1 MLGNFFSYG
10 FAWNISNENFLAD
23 NSVVNNLKLIL
34 LYFSESEA
42 TTFTAATPTYA
53 DLSHSITAST
63 KLTVGGAS
71 TTSSRLGNS
80 YSISG
85 SGVDTSYTTAAGQSV
100 SDGLG
105 SLNVSSGVASAP
117 AITVTQ
123 KTAGNSFTFSQS
135 YNQGD
140 AIPGSAVTTGT
151 NPNFSDNVSSIAGGT
166 AGDLAGT
173 VHQPV
178 RLH

>member
-1 MLGNFFSYG
+1 MKNL
-10 FAWNISNENFLAD
+10 FA
-23 NSVVNNLKLIL
+23 L
-34 LYFSESEA
+34 LLL
-42 TTFTAATPTYA
+42 TASTPVLA
-53 DLSHSITAST
+53 DLSHSITSST

-85 SGVDTSYTTAAGQSV
+85 SGVDTTAAGTTV

-105 SLNVSSGVASAP
+105 SLNVTSGVAEAP

-135 YNQGD
+135 YNQAD
-140 AIPGSAVTTGT
+140 AIPTSAPTVGA
-151 NPNFSDNVSSIAGGT
+151 NPNFSDNVTSIAGGT

-173 VHQPV
+173 ITSAGAITLTAGGHNTEALGQVTSTLIV
-178 RLH
+178 D

>member
-1 MLGNFFSYG
+1 MKKLLPLI
-10 FAWNISNENFLAD
+10 FAL
-23 NSVVNNLKLIL
+23 
-34 LYFSESEA
+34 
-42 TTFTAATPTYA
+42 TAATPSYA

-85 SGVDTSYTTAAGQSV
+85 SGVDTSYTTAAGQTV

-105 SLNVSSGVASAP
+105 SLNVSSGVATAP

-135 YNQGD
+135 YNQAD
-140 AIPGSAVTTGT
+140 AIPCLLYTS
-151 NPNFSDNVSSIAGGT
+151 PSPRD
-166 AGDLAGT
+166 
-173 VHQPV
+173 
-178 RLH
+178 

>member
-1 MLGNFFSYG
+1 MKNL
-10 FAWNISNENFLAD
+10 FA
-23 NSVVNNLKLIL
+23 L
-34 LYFSESEA
+34 LLL
-42 TTFTAATPTYA
+42 TASTPVLA
-53 DLSHSITAST
+53 DLSHSITSST

-85 SGVDTSYTTAAGQSV
+85 SGVDTSYTTAAGTTV

-105 SLNVSSGVASAP
+105 SLNVTSGVAEAP
-117 AITVTQ
+117 SITVTQ

-135 YNQGD
+135 YNQAD
-140 AIPGSAVTTGT
+140 EIPTSAATVGA
-151 NPNFSDNVSSIAGGT
+151 NPNFSDDVTSIAGGT

-173 VHQPV
+173 ITSAGAITLTAGGHNTEALGQLTSTLIVD
-178 RLH
+178 